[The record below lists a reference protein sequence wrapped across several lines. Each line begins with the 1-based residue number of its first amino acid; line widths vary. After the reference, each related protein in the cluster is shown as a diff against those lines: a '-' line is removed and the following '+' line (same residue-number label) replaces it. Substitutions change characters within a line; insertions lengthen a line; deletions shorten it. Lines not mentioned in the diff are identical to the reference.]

1 MCQPDQVRRMRFLE
15 IARLSGLLIAVSVQ
29 PGRGTDLIP
38 HQVSANA
45 VNEQSSVPIAQQSLL
60 SPKSVATDP
69 DWGVL
74 VFAGASAGRS
84 NLLAL
89 IPAPWAGDYADNYFV
104 GAALERRLGRIYQH
118 FTFELEGGAG
128 YRFKEVNA
136 PEIWGG
142 LFLRFDGFPWS
153 HIIFTTIAID
163 TGLSYVGSVSAVE
176 KAAGADVG
184 HPDGSRLLHY
194 LGPEITFANPKNR
207 NTELVIR
214 WHHRSGVYGLFNGIH
229 GASNVVTGGIRL
241 RF

>member
-1 MCQPDQVRRMRFLE
+1 MRLME
-15 IARLSGLLIAVSVQ
+15 IVALFGLLIALSVWPAQ
-29 PGRGTDLIP
+29 GADIFP
-38 HQVSANA
+38 HQVAAEAGNG
-45 VNEQSSVPIAQQSLL
+45 QSPADIAQPNLL
-60 SPKSVATDP
+60 SPEPIATDP
-69 DWGVL
+69 NWGVL

-104 GAALERRLGRIYQH
+104 GAAVERGLGRIYEH

-142 LFLRFDGFPWS
+142 LFLRFDGFPWN

-176 KAAGADVG
+176 KAAGAEVG

-194 LGPEITFANPKNR
+194 LGPEITFAAPNNR
-207 NTELVIR
+207 NTEFVIR

-229 GASNVVTGGIRL
+229 GGSNVVTGGIRL